1 MLIINE
7 MIRERKGREGGREI
21 INDRLEG
28 ETVEKR
34 EEVEEEEEE
43 RWIVVSTL
51 GCHAMQ
57 PGGHA
62 AAAGKKEV
70 ARPPARWPWTYLCH
84 VRQTLAAASRV
95 KDQLTVVIWFNMR

>member
-1 MLIINE
+1 MTGGEGIKRNDT
-7 MIRERKGREGGREI
+7 REGGGREI

-34 EEVEEEEEE
+34 EEEEEEE

-57 PGGHA
+57 
-62 AAAGKKEV
+62 GKKEV
-70 ARPPARWPWTYLCH
+70 ACLHGGRGLIY
-84 VRQTLAAASRV
+84 V
-95 KDQLTVVIWFNMR
+95 M

>member
-1 MLIINE
+1 MTGGGEGIKRNDT
-7 MIRERKGREGGREI
+7 REGGREI

-34 EEVEEEEEE
+34 EEEEEE

-57 PGGHA
+57 
-62 AAAGKKEV
+62 GKKEV
-70 ARPPARWPWTYLCH
+70 ARSPVRWPWPWTYLCH
-84 VRQTLAAASRV
+84 VRQTSSAASLSRF
-95 KDQLTVVIWFNMR
+95 KDQLTVVIEFNIR

>member
-1 MLIINE
+1 
-7 MIRERKGREGGREI
+7 MIREKEGGREI

-34 EEVEEEEEE
+34 EEKAEEEE

-57 PGGHA
+57 
-62 AAAGKKEV
+62 GKKEV
-70 ARPPARWPWTYLCH
+70 ARPVAVALDLFMSCKTN
-84 VRQTLAAASRV
+84 VGGGQSESV
-95 KDQLTVVIWFNMR
+95 